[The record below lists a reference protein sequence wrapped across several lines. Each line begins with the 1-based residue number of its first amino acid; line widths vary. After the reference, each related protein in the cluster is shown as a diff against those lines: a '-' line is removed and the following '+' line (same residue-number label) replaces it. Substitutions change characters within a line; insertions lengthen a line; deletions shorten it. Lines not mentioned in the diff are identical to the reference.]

1 MKQNDYGRTDER
13 AHLVTSSLLELLIAA
28 KKMLEVF
35 WIYISSYMKATKMV
49 LIWLEIGDPPVHFEN
64 RTTKLFEIDIE
75 F

>member
-1 MKQNDYGRTDER
+1 MTTHRHTHRHTE
-13 AHLVTSSLLELLIAA
+13 LVTSSLLELLIAA
-28 KKMLEVF
+28 KKTLECV
-35 WIYISSYMKATKMV
+35 KATRIV